1 MMVNVECVHGTA
13 MTVPRI
19 LGWTSLGIHE
29 ARDHLRDHLPQH
41 ARKAGHGWHGF
52 SVMKTYG
59 KATA

>member
-1 MMVNVECVHGTA
+1 MRGTA